1 MRAKRKP
8 TKAQTLKAAA
18 ASHAKAKLTH
28 DSRRRAIPQD
38 RELVWPSVPMSHI
51 DNNQIIEAL
60 KRANG
65 VQAVAATR
73 LGVDEAQLWYRCK
86 LEPELES
93 YVKTERTKLV
103 AKAESGIIALVD
115 KGDPTMCRFVVT
127 RLHPEVWGGGK
138 GYDEK
143 DHDAALMLPAK
154 RIDMSAALRALSPDE
169 MMQLQSIVA
178 KLERQQRDDVTDI
191 EMDEEE

>member
-1 MRAKRKP
+1 
-8 TKAQTLKAAA
+8 
-18 ASHAKAKLTH
+18 
-28 DSRRRAIPQD
+28 
-38 RELVWPSVPMSHI
+38 MSHI

-65 VQAVAATR
+65 VQAVAAKR

-86 LEPELES
+86 LEPQLES

-127 RLHPEVWGGGK
+127 RLQPEVWGGGK

-143 DHDAALMLPAK
+143 DHDHCDGASAEAHRHVRSSTGAL
-154 RIDMSAALRALSPDE
+154 
-169 MMQLQSIVA
+169 
-178 KLERQQRDDVTDI
+178 T
-191 EMDEEE
+191 